1 MMKNLFFLVS
11 ACFLF
16 LTSAHAQCELDFA
29 FKNTGTNMTAFFTPP
44 ASQSIYSEL
53 GEGTIG
59 AFFLSENGDYICGAS
74 DEFSSAPTQLAV
86 MADDSTT
93 PEKDGFSGGDQILWF
108 YETIEGKIYG
118 LDLDP
123 AETFAIN
130 GITYISSATVQDVDC
145 GDLCPPLETEYV
157 NTGANMTLFVTPSAA
172 EDLLS
177 LGNGVLAVYFEV
189 DEALIC
195 AGSAEFVGTQDQ
207 ITAMADDA
215 TTTEKD
221 GFSDGDLIVWKYQDV
236 NGNQY
241 DVFPSPSDPFSLNG
255 ISFVTSIDYETISCA
270 VDVEGCTNEG
280 YLEYNP
286 LATIDDN
293 SCSTI
298 AQGGCTD
305 DLYIEYDPNANIDN
319 GSCVTLIVSGCTDS
333 NYLEFNTEANVDDD
347 TCETPVVFGCN
358 NANAENFNP
367 NANSNDGSC
376 EYDLIPDDCV
386 ISFETINTGAN
397 HTIMVPGSATD
408 QLNIGDLIGVFYIS
422 EDGSTLCAG
431 SSEWTGAN
439 MQIVAYGDD
448 TTTPEVDGL
457 ASGSSFLFL
466 AKSDNDIFI
475 VDASFQSPNMNAYE
489 VNGLS
494 FITTMELDYSCTEEK
509 LGCTD
514 AAACNYDVSANTNDS
529 SCTYPND
536 FYLCSGACVNDVDND
551 SVCDE
556 LEVEGCTDQ
565 TASNF
570 DADASDDNGTCV
582 SWEDAYKSCLNSGG
596 DDGVTQADVDAVQ
609 VLLDVANTDLATALA
624 NQSTDDGV
632 TQADVDA
639 VQALL
644 DVANADLATALA
656 NQSTDDGVTQADVD
670 AVQALLDVAN
680 ADLATALANQSTDD
694 GVTQTDVDA
703 VQALLDIANEEIDN
717 LNVQLGNIN
726 ADDGGEG
733 SCSPIYVELLEGWN
747 IIGYTLSY
755 EQDVTATMASVVDD
769 LQIVKNNDAKVYWP
783 EYGFNGIGNYI
794 PGQGYQIRMS
804 SGIDNY
810 TFPDVGSQRIEL
822 HPTVPNW
829 VYDLPILNHPNDTKT
844 LVKVV
849 NMLGREVIPSHQ
861 FKGEVLLYL
870 YSDGTT
876 EKRLAK

>member
-59 AFFLSENGDYICGAS
+59 AFYLSENGDYICGAS
-74 DEFSSAPTQLAV
+74 GEFSSAPTQLAV

-108 YETIEGKIYG
+108 YETIDGKIYG

-123 AETFAIN
+123 AETFSIN
-130 GITYISSATVQDVDC
+130 GISYISSATVQDVAC

-172 EDLLS
+172 DDLLS
-177 LGNGVLAVYFEV
+177 LGNGVLAVYFEA

-195 AGSAEFVGTQDQ
+195 AGSAEFVGTQVQ

-241 DVFPSPSDPFSLNG
+241 DVSPSPSESFSLNG

-305 DLYIEYDPNANIDN
+305 ELYIEYNANANMDN

-494 FITTMELDYSCTEEK
+494 FITTMDLDYSCTEEK

-609 VLLDVANTDLATALA
+609 
-624 NQSTDDGV
+624 
-632 TQADVDA
+632 
-639 VQALL
+639 ALL

-656 NQSTDDGVTQADVD
+656 NQSTDDGVTQA
-670 AVQALLDVAN
+670 
-680 ADLATALANQSTDD
+680 
-694 GVTQTDVDA
+694 DVDA

-829 VYDLPILNHPNDTKT
+829 VYDLPILNHANDTKT